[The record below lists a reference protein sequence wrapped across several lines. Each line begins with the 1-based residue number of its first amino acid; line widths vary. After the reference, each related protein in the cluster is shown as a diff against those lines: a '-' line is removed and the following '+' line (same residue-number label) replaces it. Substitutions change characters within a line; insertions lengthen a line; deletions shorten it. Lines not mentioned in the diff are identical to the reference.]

1 MVWPGKRGRKG
12 FRGKS
17 VLLPAQ
23 AWPQSLPP
31 RAEPSQL
38 EEFHL
43 IYCCNTNL
51 VTDSGTEG
59 NPR

>member
-1 MVWPGKRGRKG
+1 MAWSGKKGRKG

-17 VLLPAQ
+17 VLIAVQ

-31 RAEPSQL
+31 WAEPSQI

-43 IYCCNTNL
+43 IYCCNTNF
-51 VTDSGTEG
+51 
-59 NPR
+59 